1 MVIGILVA
9 LSGRYDQKTEFDMYS
24 NVAGGG
30 KVGD

>member
-24 NVAGGG
+24 NVTGGG
-30 KVGD
+30 KGDD